1 MPNLNFLS
9 SINVS
14 AQVGDSLYCLGDQG
28 ISPLGGFQ
36 TSYQEPELFGTITSI
51 NRDTNLIIYDQG
63 GINTPTALST
73 PPTFVMFQKNQSVN
87 TSGLKGYYAE
97 VKFVNN
103 STEKAELFSVS
114 AEVDESSK

>member
-1 MPNLNFLS
+1 MPILNFLS

-14 AQVGDSLYCLGDQG
+14 AQVGDSLYCLSANGLG
-28 ISPLGGFQ
+28 FNGGFQ
-36 TSYQEPELFGTITSI
+36 TNTENPINFGTITTI
-51 NRDTNLIIYDQG
+51 DRDTFTINYDTDNIPSPFQ
-63 GINTPTALST
+63 ILN

-103 STEKAELFSVS
+103 SIEKAELFSVG